1 MDDAPPARFPHADSP
16 YHAHLGIEVAEW
28 REGYARLVCDTA
40 APHANRSGIVHGGLV
55 LSMIDQAAAFAGLF
69 CPDPARVRRAGT
81 PDPHCRFTRQ
91 AAVGPRLSGGGGG
104 GGGGG

>member
-1 MDDAPPARFPHADSP
+1 MDDDAPAPARFPHAHSP

-55 LSMIDQAAAFAGLF
+55 LSMIDKPPPSPGCSAPTRAACGGRLRSTSTAAS
-69 CPDPARVRRAGT
+69 PAKRR
-81 PDPHCRFTRQ
+81 
-91 AAVGPRLSGGGGG
+91 
-104 GGGGG
+104 